1 MGGVVRGGVVQYK
14 AKLQLRFSRL
24 SILHISPILK
34 RLNLKKFLSDFQ
46 KLWLNLK
53 MNTFPIN
60 PSSVFFQIRH
70 QIFFR
75 RGGTQKMGENF
86 EKCEKFRSH
95 KKFSEIE
102 KNASLNFF
110 LIG

>member
-34 RLNLKKFLSDFQ
+34 RLNLKKFLSDFH

-75 RGGTQKMGENF
+75 RGGTKKMGENF
-86 EKCEKFRSH
+86 ENLGK
-95 KKFSEIE
+95 IQVT
-102 KNASLNFF
+102 
-110 LIG
+110 

>member
-53 MNTFPIN
+53 MNTFPIK
-60 PSSVFFQIRH
+60 PSSVFIHIRH

-75 RGGTQKMGENF
+75 GG
-86 EKCEKFRSH
+86 
-95 KKFSEIE
+95 
-102 KNASLNFF
+102 
-110 LIG
+110 